1 MNNSFNNKLIIQQ
14 FKVVVNGEKMK
25 SKQKIFIAFIL
36 NLFFSIFE
44 LVGGFLTGS
53 VAILS
58 DALHDFGDATS
69 IGISYFL
76 EKLSGKKPNETYT
89 YGYLR
94 FSVLGGLITSVTL
107 LISSVIV
114 IYSAVL
120 KIINPTVINHDG
132 MLIFAIVGLTVNLVA
147 TFFTHGGHTLNQK
160 AVNLHML
167 EDALG
172 WFAVL
177 VGAIIIKFTALYIID
192 PILSIIVATF
202 IVINAV
208 KNLITI
214 FNLFLLKTPKNVPIT
229 EILEHLKSIDGVI
242 DVHHFHLSS
251 LDGSVYIAT
260 LHLVTEKYDSIVKR
274 AVKNELK
281 EHGIT
286 HSTIEIEEKEESC
299 QETNCNVLSEVSFS
313 HSHCHHAHSHTHC
326 SHSHNENHA
335 HENLHNERH

>member
-1 MNNSFNNKLIIQQ
+1 
-14 FKVVVNGEKMK
+14 MK

-76 EKLSGKKPNETYT
+76 EKLSAKKPNKTYT

-94 FSVLGGLITSVTL
+94 FSVLGGFLTNTIL
-107 LISSVIV
+107 LISSIFV
-114 IYSAVL
+114 IYSAIL
-120 KIINPTVINHDG
+120 KIITPTPINYNG
-132 MLIFAIVGLTVNLVA
+132 MIIFAIVGLTVNLVA
-147 TFFTHGGHTLNQK
+147 TFFTHGGHSLNQR

-177 VGAIIIKFTALYIID
+177 VGAIIIKFTNFYIID

-202 IVINAV
+202 IAINAV

-229 EILEHLKSIDGVI
+229 EILKHLKSIDGVI

-251 LDGSVYIAT
+251 LDGNVYIAT
-260 LHLVTEKYDSIVKR
+260 LHLVTEKYDSIVKQ

-286 HSTIEIEEKEESC
+286 HSTIEIEEKQEIC

-313 HSHCHHAHSHTHC
+313 HSHCHHAHGNSHCH
-326 SHSHNENHA
+326 HSHH
-335 HENLHNERH
+335 H